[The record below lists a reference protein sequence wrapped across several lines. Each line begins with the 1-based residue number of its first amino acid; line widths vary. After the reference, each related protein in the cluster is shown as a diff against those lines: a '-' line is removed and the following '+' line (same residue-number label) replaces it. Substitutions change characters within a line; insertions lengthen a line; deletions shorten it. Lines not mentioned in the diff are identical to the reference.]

1 MMQQL
6 LELAHIALSLQP
18 QTLMVEQSNLQML
31 QLMKPQ
37 SQKRSDISSHTR
49 LLSWTKMELSP
60 VKELAHGQ
68 FLIHGPIIS
77 GRMSAGKSQY
87 MMDLFVQILSQFEE
101 SCFITLNQE
110 ILQRLICASSN
121 MILHKLLAYLQKNFE
136 LMNLVVKEML
146 IAQ

>member
-6 LELAHIALSLQP
+6 LELAHIASSLQP
-18 QTLMVEQSNLQML
+18 QTLMEEQSNLQML

-49 LLSWTKMELSP
+49 LLSWTKMELSQ
-60 VKELAHGQ
+60 VKVQVHGQ

-87 MMDLFVQILSQFEE
+87 MMDLFAPTLSRFEE
-101 SCFITLNQE
+101 SCFITLSQE
-110 ILQRLICASSN
+110 ILQRLICAFSN
-121 MILHKLLAYLQKNFE
+121 MILHKLLAYLLKNSE